1 MIKKFLGILVSAA
14 LCFQGGITKAE
25 SVASFSKTATF
36 YRVGSMYLEEYSL
49 KLGFAIYSDPNGA
62 IPGTWKEYFLL
73 RDQRRIMFIT
83 FTTTEGEEYQVWIYE
98 GFE

>member
-1 MIKKFLGILVSAA
+1 MNKFLGHLLLMLVFGSGAA
-14 LCFQGGITKAE
+14 WAE
-25 SVASFSKTATF
+25 SVKSFSKTARF
-36 YRVGSMYLEEYSL
+36 EAVGSMYSEEYSL
-49 KLGFAIYSDPNGA
+49 RLGITIYSDLNGA

-83 FTTTEGEEYQVWIYE
+83 FTTTEGEEYPVWINE